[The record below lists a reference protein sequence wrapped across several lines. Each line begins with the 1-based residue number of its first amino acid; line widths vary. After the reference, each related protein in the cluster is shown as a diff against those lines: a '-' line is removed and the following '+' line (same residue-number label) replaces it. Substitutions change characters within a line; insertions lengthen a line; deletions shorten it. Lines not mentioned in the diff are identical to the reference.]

1 MVRELRQAAVRRG
14 HQLPS
19 DASVKRRIASWE
31 NGHSTPDD
39 FYGPLL
45 CEVYGLS
52 AAELGLNHEGVRD
65 TGLLDA
71 SYPVSPEGAIE
82 TVGQLWRADLNQ
94 YEPLLQAE
102 PSEPAWNEASLR

>member
-1 MVRELRQAAVRRG
+1 MKPTSVRLREARAGRGWSQPRLVRELRQAAAQRG

-45 CEVYGLS
+45 CDVFATD
-52 AAELGLNHEGVRD
+52 AAELGLSHREPRD
-65 TGLLDA
+65 TALLDSA
-71 SYPVSPEGAIE
+71 YPASPE
-82 TVGQLWRADLNQ
+82 D
-94 YEPLLQAE
+94 
-102 PSEPAWNEASLR
+102 

>member
-1 MVRELRQAAVRRG
+1 MRELRQAVARRG

-31 NGHSTPDD
+31 NGHSVPDD

-45 CEVYGLS
+45 CEVYDLT
-52 AAELGLNHEGVRD
+52 AAELGLSHEGERD

-71 SYPVSPEGAIE
+71 SYPASPRARSKPLVSSGAPI
-82 TVGQLWRADLNQ
+82 
-94 YEPLLQAE
+94 
-102 PSEPAWNEASLR
+102 